1 MSEITGDVPRAHTVA
16 TGEAGQ
22 LSQEQIEHIL
32 SLLKPQLSS
41 STGNPSSSSAPS
53 GKKSL
58 TLTPEFDT
66 WILDSGAT
74 NHMTNS
80 SLSFITYQ
88 PISTHNKVKVADGN
102 FVSIADQGHIK
113 LSIKLTLKSVVHVP
127 KIACNLL
134 SIPKLTTESN
144 CAVIFNSTHCLIQ
157 DLSSGEVI
165 GSARMKEGLYYLEVA
180 PLCDEKVQ
188 GMTCKR
194 SSSLRSKIMLLHCRL
209 GHPSFQ
215 YIKYLFPRLF
225 WKISVSD
232 LQCDSCQLAKNNHST
247 FIPKTYRPSRPF
259 YLIHSDV
266 WGPSKISTLTGKRW
280 FVTFIDDHTRMCW
293 LYLLKHKSEVSLVFQ
308 NFYHM
313 ISTQFQTQIAVLHT
327 DNGTEFFNS
336 DLNMFLTSKGIIH
349 QSSCRDTPQQ
359 NGVAE
364 RKNRHLLEVT
374 RALMFSSNIPK
385 YLWGHALLTAAYLIN
400 RVPSKVLK
408 FKTPLQVFQTS
419 FPYSRITSDLPLKI
433 FGCTCFVLTP
443 PQFRSKLDPRSEKCI
458 FVGYSPT
465 QKGYKC
471 FNPITKRLFVSMNV
485 VFWENQPFYPKISLQ
500 GERLPISEGN
510 FWEIDQTL
518 PVILPNINFQLRN
531 PGDNEE
537 TKILPRTE
545 CELQEKVAAEIT
557 NPGLQVYTRRKPI
570 QVQRAPESASLPPSP
585 PQSPGNEGPTPSAP
599 SIPTIDLSDSPG
611 ITHSDLPI
619 ALRKGT
625 RTCTRYPLSN
635 YLSYAKL
642 STPHKTFVS
651 RVSNLFVPK
660 TIREALEDTNWS
672 AAVNEEM
679 RALISNG
686 TWKIVTLPKGS
697 DAEGIDQVKA
707 KLAAEFEVKDLGIL
721 KYFLGMEFAR
731 STNGLVVNQRK
742 YILDLLRDTGL
753 TGCKPAETPMEA
765 NEKLR
770 QSTGEEVKDKERY
783 QRLVGRLIYLTHT
796 RPDIAFAVSV
806 VNQFMHA
813 PEPIHFEAVY
823 RIIRYLKGSP
833 GKGLFF

>member
-1 MSEITGDVPRAHTVA
+1 
-16 TGEAGQ
+16 
-22 LSQEQIEHIL
+22 
-32 SLLKPQLSS
+32 
-41 STGNPSSSSAPS
+41 
-53 GKKSL
+53 
-58 TLTPEFDT
+58 
-66 WILDSGAT
+66 
-74 NHMTNS
+74 
-80 SLSFITYQ
+80 
-88 PISTHNKVKVADGN
+88 
-102 FVSIADQGHIK
+102 
-113 LSIKLTLKSVVHVP
+113 LTLKSVLHVP

-194 SSSLRSKIMLLHCRL
+194 SSSLRSKIMLLHSRL

-215 YIKYLFPRLF
+215 YLKYLFPRLF

-313 ISTQFQTQIAVLHT
+313 ISTQFQTQIAVLRT

-443 PQFRSKLDPRSEKCI
+443 PQFHSKLDPRSEKCI

-485 VFWENQPFYPKISLQ
+485 VFWKISL
-500 GERLPISEGN
+500 
-510 FWEIDQTL
+510 
-518 PVILPNINFQLRN
+518 
-531 PGDNEE
+531 
-537 TKILPRTE
+537 
-545 CELQEKVAAEIT
+545 
-557 NPGLQVYTRRKPI
+557 
-570 QVQRAPESASLPPSP
+570 
-585 PQSPGNEGPTPSAP
+585 
-599 SIPTIDLSDSPG
+599 SIPKFLFRGRDCLFQKETFG
-611 ITHSDLPI
+611 
-619 ALRKGT
+619 
-625 RTCTRYPLSN
+625 
-635 YLSYAKL
+635 KL
-642 STPHKTFVS
+642 TK
-651 RVSNLFVPK
+651 LF
-660 TIREALEDTNWS
+660 L
-672 AAVNEEM
+672 
-679 RALISNG
+679 
-686 TWKIVTLPKGS
+686 
-697 DAEGIDQVKA
+697 
-707 KLAAEFEVKDLGIL
+707 
-721 KYFLGMEFAR
+721 
-731 STNGLVVNQRK
+731 
-742 YILDLLRDTGL
+742 
-753 TGCKPAETPMEA
+753 
-765 NEKLR
+765 
-770 QSTGEEVKDKERY
+770 
-783 QRLVGRLIYLTHT
+783 
-796 RPDIAFAVSV
+796 
-806 VNQFMHA
+806 
-813 PEPIHFEAVY
+813 
-823 RIIRYLKGSP
+823 
-833 GKGLFF
+833 